1 MIKRLIR
8 VSNGSGSMRTIISDE
23 PLMVVLQRAID
34 QLKRNNPEDRAFVC
48 RIIEIV

>member
-1 MIKRLIR
+1 MTKCLIR
-8 VSNGSGSMRTIISDE
+8 VTNGSGSMRSIISDE

-34 QLKRNNPEDRAFVC
+34 QLKRDNPEDRVFVC